1 MKVLYII
8 PARVG
13 SKGLPNKNIKL
24 LAGIPL
30 IAYSIKAA
38 LNSNFKGCVNV
49 STDDDKIATIAKE
62 YGADVPFIRPA
73 ELAQDSSST
82 VDVIVHALEYYK
94 SHGVTFEIIVLLQPT
109 SPLRNH
115 SDIENCIELLKK
127 NNADAVVSV
136 CENEHHPLWSNELPP
151 DGSMKNFLREEIKGK
166 NRQQLPKSYRLN
178 GAVYVSKVDVFLK
191 HKGFIHEGT
200 YAFVMPQ
207 DRSVDIDTE
216 IDFKLAELLLV

>member
-8 PARVG
+8 PARGG

-24 LAGIPL
+24 LDGIPM
-30 IAYSIKAA
+30 IAYSIRAA
-38 LNSNFKGCVNV
+38 LSSQYKGLVVV
-49 STDDDKIATIAKE
+49 STDDDKIATIAKQ

-94 SHGVTFEIIVLLQPT
+94 SKGFTFDIIVLLQPT

-136 CENEHHPLWSNELPP
+136 CENEHHPLWSNELPS
-151 DGSMKNFLREEIKGK
+151 DGSMKFFLREEVKGK

-178 GAVYVSKVDVFLK
+178 GAVYVSKVSSFLK

-216 IDFKLAELLLV
+216 IDFKLAELLLA